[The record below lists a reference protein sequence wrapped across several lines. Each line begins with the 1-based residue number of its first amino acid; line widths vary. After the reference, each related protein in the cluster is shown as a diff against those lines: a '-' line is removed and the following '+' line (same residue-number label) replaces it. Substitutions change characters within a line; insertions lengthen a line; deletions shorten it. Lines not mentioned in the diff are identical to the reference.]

1 MNAIISSKTLLLLS
15 LSCLLCLS
23 ASAMQNIVKS
33 INCSALDGKPGE
45 NGLDGLPDSNCK
57 NGGTAVKALYI
68 LIMARVEMGGM
79 AQRIMLRVEMV
90 VMAAM
95 VLPMV
100 TPAGMEGMEGMD
112 KYLLSKLIFTV
123 LLGISLSSEAV
134 LNIYSHN
141 LIKTVGDGGAGGNGG
156 NGVGGGNGG
165 HGGNA
170 GSGQNSHGG
179 AGGNGGNSGGRGS
192 SGGNGGVG
200 GNGGSGSN
208 SSGGQGGD
216 GGNAGNSGLT

>member
-1 MNAIISSKTLLLLS
+1 
-15 LSCLLCLS
+15 
-23 ASAMQNIVKS
+23 
-33 INCSALDGKPGE
+33 
-45 NGLDGLPDSNCK
+45 
-57 NGGTAVKALYI
+57 
-68 LIMARVEMGGM
+68 
-79 AQRIMLRVEMV
+79 
-90 VMAAM
+90 MAAM

-100 TPAGMEGMEGMD
+100 APAGMEGMD

-123 LLGISLSSEAV
+123 LLGISLSSEAA

-156 NGVGGGNGG
+156 N
-165 HGGNA
+165 
-170 GSGQNSHGG
+170 
-179 AGGNGGNSGGRGS
+179 SGGRGS
-192 SGGNGGVG
+192 SGGNGGGG